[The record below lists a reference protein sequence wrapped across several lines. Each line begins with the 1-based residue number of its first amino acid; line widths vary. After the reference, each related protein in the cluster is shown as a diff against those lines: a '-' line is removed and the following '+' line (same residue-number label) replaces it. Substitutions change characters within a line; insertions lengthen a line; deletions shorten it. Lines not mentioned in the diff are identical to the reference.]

1 MFSKFFYLTSSFNRS
16 YSNMLNSN
24 IKIIPDIGNV
34 MPYQDLME
42 ILFANQV
49 KEIPKLELINKEF
62 LVSFDDNDELYFIL
76 NRFEDFLN
84 FLTKRID
91 FEKENIIAFNFLDCL
106 KKLDIDFEV
115 NENQIKLAKVLG
127 GFREYLVEKE
137 DFHSKIILDL
147 FWNDI
152 FKGTIST
159 FNEEPY
165 MMVIKFRKPV
175 GFPLVLNITEG
186 EQLMDNCLSID
197 HENSF
202 DKLFENWKNIL
213 KMEDSD
219 DFVVNCL
226 TEVTGSVDLANFIF
240 TSHSNK
246 QKYVIK
252 VNNLNEIINF
262 KNEKKKDEYLSRFKS
277 MYQSMGIFQDDG
289 SDNLMLN
296 FEGFN
301 KYLLNLEIDYLDS
314 FEDKERINT
323 LYYNVMDELVN
334 SYKKLYLFF
343 KKI

>member
-1 MFSKFFYLTSSFNRS
+1 MSSFNRS

-42 ILFANQV
+42 ILFANQI
-49 KEIPKLELINKEF
+49 KEIPKLELINKDF
-62 LVSFDDNDELYFIL
+62 LVSFDDNEELYFIL

-106 KKLDIDFEV
+106 KKLDIDIDV

-127 GFREYLVEKE
+127 EFREYLIEKE

-159 FNEEPY
+159 FNKEPY

-197 HENSF
+197 HENNF
-202 DKLFENWKNIL
+202 DKLFDSWKNIL

-219 DFVVNCL
+219 DFVINCL
-226 TEVTGSVDLANFIF
+226 TEVTGSIDLANFIF
-240 TSHSNK
+240 TSHNNK
-246 QKYVIK
+246 NKHVIK

-262 KNEKKKDEYLSRFKS
+262 KNDKKRDEYLSRFKS
-277 MYQSMGIFQDDG
+277 MYQSMGIYQDDE